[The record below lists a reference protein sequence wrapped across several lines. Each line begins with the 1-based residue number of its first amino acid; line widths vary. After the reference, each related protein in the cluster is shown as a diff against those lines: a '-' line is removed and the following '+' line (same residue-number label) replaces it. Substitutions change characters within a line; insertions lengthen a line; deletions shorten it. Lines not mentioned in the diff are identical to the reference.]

1 MKIPRP
7 IPSRV
12 QSVFVIVLLFLSS
25 GKSQSGP
32 IDFENLGFGANWTWT
47 VFENFPSNPTLSIT
61 ANPNPSGINPS
72 ATVAKFNALE
82 SGQPWAGC
90 ETLHGAGP
98 GYFSLNANNCVI
110 RMMVYKSVISP
121 VGIKFATPSGAS
133 TGEIKVSNTLINQ
146 WEELSFNFAGVLSA
160 PSSIGID
167 QLIVFP
173 DFKLNPGRTSS
184 NICYFDNITFN
195 AAGSTRTVTGTTTSL
210 KGLTGNQ
217 QAETKLF
224 PNPNNGE
231 FSLQLSG
238 TEEAEIRIFSVL
250 GLRIKTIKA
259 ESMNTIDMHQFAN
272 GLYVLQ
278 VWEKDQLV
286 YKTQLSKE

>member
-1 MKIPRP
+1 M
-7 IPSRV
+7 
-12 QSVFVIVLLFLSS
+12 
-25 GKSQSGP
+25 
-32 IDFENLGFGANWTWT
+32 
-47 VFENFPSNPTLSIT
+47 
-61 ANPNPSGINPS
+61 
-72 ATVAKFNALE
+72 
-82 SGQPWAGC
+82 
-90 ETLHGAGP
+90 
-98 GYFSLNANNCVI
+98 
-110 RMMVYKSVISP
+110 
-121 VGIKFATPSGAS
+121 
-133 TGEIKVSNTLINQ
+133 KVSNTLINQ

-195 AAGSTRTVTGTTTSL
+195 AAGSTSTVTGTTTSL